1 MNYGMNSA
9 ALSEEDARAMVRLV
23 GETAA
28 VAATSSY
35 QECRKFLLDGLCKM
49 IAADAWAWT
58 LSRLDP
64 ETHQIYY
71 LTNQVGGM
79 EDGQWLALAAAAEHP
94 SMKDASKGFGE
105 ALAMAKQAVTM
116 SREEIDPN
124 GFSRRGELK
133 EVWDRTGFDGM
144 LMSGHPLDEES
155 SSHIIVYRKM
165 GSGSFTTRQTQMA
178 HIVLSEVT
186 WLHAQGWPEDRGAS
200 IPKLSP
206 RQRSVLIMLTGGHT
220 RKDMAAALNIS
231 ENTVSGYVKEVY
243 RHFNVHSQTELVRR
257 FSGVSL

>member
-1 MNYGMNSA
+1 
-9 ALSEEDARAMVRLV
+9 
-23 GETAA
+23 
-28 VAATSSY
+28 
-35 QECRKFLLDGLCKM
+35 
-49 IAADAWAWT
+49 
-58 LSRLDP
+58 
-64 ETHQIYY
+64 
-71 LTNQVGGM
+71 
-79 EDGQWLALAAAAEHP
+79 
-94 SMKDASKGFGE
+94 
-105 ALAMAKQAVTM
+105 M

-165 GSGSFTTRQTQMA
+165 GSGSFTDRQTQMA

-220 RKDMAAALNIS
+220 RKDMASALDIS

-257 FSGVSL
+257 FSGVPV

>member
-1 MNYGMNSA
+1 MNSVVV
-9 ALSEEDARAMVRLV
+9 SEADARAMVRLV

-35 QECRKFLLDGLCKM
+35 QKCRDFLLTGLCEM
-49 IAADAWAWT
+49 IDADAWAWA

-64 ETHQIYY
+64 ESHQIYY

-79 EDGQWLALAAAAEHP
+79 ETGQWTAVAAAVEHP
-94 SMKDASKGFGE
+94 SMKDASKAFGE
-105 ALAMAKQAVTM
+105 ALAEAKQAVTM

-124 GFSRRGELK
+124 GFARQGELK

-155 SSHIIVYRKM
+155 SSHIVIYRKM
-165 GSGSFTTRQTQMA
+165 GSGSFSARQTQMA
-178 HIVLSEVT
+178 HIVLTEVS

-220 RKDMAAALNIS
+220 RKEMASALEIS
-231 ENTVSGYVKEVY
+231 ENTVSGYVKGVY
-243 RHFNVHSQTELVRR
+243 RHFNVHSQTELMRK
-257 FSGVSL
+257 FSGAYE